1 MGEGGKTVSLFKA
14 GKWTNSN
21 KRTEAF
27 ATEKDEKTLKNT
39 EKVILNSERHVEH
52 LFAGQNTQHL
62 LTLL

>member
-1 MGEGGKTVSLFKA
+1 MGEGGKRVSLFKA

-39 EKVILNSERHVEH
+39 VNGMWS
-52 LFAGQNTQHL
+52 TCL
-62 LTLL
+62 LVKIHNIC